1 MAAGG
6 VQASSTARRVL
17 SDEITGERREEE
29 GDGSL
34 ARSLDLYGCAG
45 WLDRVARR
53 WW

>member
-6 VQASSTARRVL
+6 VQASSAARRVL

-34 ARSLDLYGCAG
+34 ARSLARSVWVG
-45 WLDRVARR
+45 WLDRVAGR